1 MDRIADQFLNGDAL
15 AASSTLLWLGLGQTA
30 RLVAATLL
38 VALLGGFVIAWG
50 RTRRSRWGRAVAI
63 AYIDLAR
70 TTPPL
75 VSLVVVAYGFPIVG
89 LPSLGTF
96 ESAVLAL
103 GLLHSAHVGE
113 IYRGGMLAVS
123 HGQREAARA
132 LALSDFQAVRS
143 ILVPQ
148 AARAIIPPL
157 TNQVT
162 QIVRDSPLALMIGYA
177 ELLSRAREAQALTA
191 NSTALAATAA
201 VYVTLLLALQGAAA
215 LMARAWRRRTGTA
228 ARVGVP

>member
-15 AASSTLLWLGLGQTA
+15 AASSTLLWLGLDQTL
-30 RLVAATLL
+30 RLVTATML

-50 RTRRSRWGRAVAI
+50 RTRRNRSARTVAI
-63 AYIDLAR
+63 GYIDLAR

-75 VSLVVVAYGFPIVG
+75 VSLVVVAYGLPILG

-96 ESAVLAL
+96 GSAVLAL
-103 GLLHSAHVGE
+103 GLLHSAHVAE

-132 LALSDFQAVRS
+132 LALSDFHAARS
-143 ILVPQ
+143 VLMPQ
-148 AARAIIPPL
+148 AARAVIPPL
-157 TNQVT
+157 TSQVT

-177 ELLSRAREAQALTA
+177 ELLTRAREAQALTA
-191 NSTALAATAA
+191 NSTAIAATA
-201 VYVTLLLALQGAAA
+201 VVFIVLLLGLQMAAA
-215 LMARAWRRRTGTA
+215 LMARRWRFRTGTP
-228 ARVGVP
+228 ARVGVA